1 MNKKLLLLGFTLVAI
16 PCLRSYN
23 DYRRFSLTCDLRK
36 RADELDHRLQS
47 KEALAVLI
55 QARDA
60 YPDFLDT
67 YQEMAEIPIEQSAGT
82 KPTRPWTRPSDAAPK
97 IPNHWRWY
105 TASGASAWHAG
116 ESWPNLPQTFVS
128 L

>member
-47 KEALAVLI
+47 KEALALLI
-55 QARDA
+55 RLET
-60 YPDFLDT
+60 PIRISSTPTRKWPGFLL
-67 YQEMAEIPIEQSAGT
+67 SRVAGT